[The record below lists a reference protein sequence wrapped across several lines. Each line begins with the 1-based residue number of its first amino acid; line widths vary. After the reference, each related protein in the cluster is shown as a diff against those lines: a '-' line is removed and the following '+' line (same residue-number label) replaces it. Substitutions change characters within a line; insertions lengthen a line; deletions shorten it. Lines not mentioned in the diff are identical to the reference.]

1 MKEIKHLF
9 QSITPT
15 VEIKGFNVLIDGKR
29 FFEYAHKK
37 EAHKKIIEMS
47 KTNDYTTGNIFDYE
61 YFLKHDELIAM
72 DLGKQIVLENL
83 YLK

>member
-9 QSITPT
+9 QSITPN

-37 EAHKKIIEMS
+37 RSTQK
-47 KTNDYTTGNIFDYE
+47 NY
-61 YFLKHDELIAM
+61 
-72 DLGKQIVLENL
+72 
-83 YLK
+83 